1 MQINDLKSSSNKSKR
16 KRLGRGGKLGTYCG
30 RGVKGQKARSGSG
43 KGPSF
48 QGNRSSFLKLPK
60 KKGFK
65 SIYDKLE
72 VVNLTNLDKKFKDG
86 EIVNPRTLVKKEI
99 FSRVK
104 RGVKILGMGDIS
116 KKLVIER
123 CQISKTAE
131 EKIKKAGG
139 EIRVESQES
148 L

>member
-1 MQINDLKSSSNKSKR
+1 MQINDLKPSSNKSKR

-48 QGNRSSFLKLPK
+48 QGTESSFLKLPK

-72 VVNLTNLDKKFKDG
+72 VVNLTELNKKFKDG
-86 EIVNPRTLVKKEI
+86 ETVSPKILLEKKI
-99 FSRVK
+99 IGRIG
-104 RGVKILGMGDIS
+104 RGVKVLGMGDVD
-116 KKLVIER
+116 KKLVIEN
-123 CQISKTAE
+123 CSVSKTAG

-139 EIRVESQES
+139 EIVKEN
-148 L
+148 

>member
-1 MQINDLKSSSNKSKR
+1 MQINDLKPSSNKSKR

-48 QGNRSSFLKLPK
+48 QGTESSFLKLPK

-72 VVNLTNLDKKFKDG
+72 VVNLAELNKKFKDG
-86 EIVNPRTLVKKEI
+86 ETVSPKILLEKKI
-99 FSRVK
+99 IGRIG
-104 RGVKILGMGDIS
+104 RGVKVLGMGEVD
-116 KKLVIER
+116 KKLVIEN
-123 CQISKTAE
+123 CSVSKTAE

-139 EIRVESQES
+139 GIRVESI
-148 L
+148 

>member
-1 MQINDLKSSSNKSKR
+1 MQINDLKPSSNKSKR

-48 QGNRSSFLKLPK
+48 QGTESSFLKLPK

-72 VVNLTNLDKKFKDG
+72 VVNLAELNKKFKDG
-86 EIVNPRTLVKKEI
+86 ETVSPKILLEKKI
-99 FSRVK
+99 IGRIG
-104 RGVKILGMGDIS
+104 RGVKILGMGEVD
-116 KKLVIER
+116 KKLVIEN
-123 CQISKTAE
+123 CSVSKTAR
-131 EKIKKAGG
+131 EKIEKAGG
-139 EIRVESQES
+139 EIRVESP
-148 L
+148 

>member
-1 MQINDLKSSSNKSKR
+1 MQINDLKPSSNKAKR

-72 VVNLTNLDKKFKDG
+72 AVNLAELNKKFKDG
-86 EIVNPRTLVKKEI
+86 ETISPKTLLKKKI
-99 FSRVK
+99 IGRMK
-104 RGVKILGMGDIS
+104 RGVKILGMGEVD
-116 KKLVIER
+116 KKLAVEN
-123 CQISKTAE
+123 CSVSKTARD
-131 EKIKKAGG
+131 KIEKAGG
-139 EIRVESQES
+139 EIRVKS

>member
-1 MQINDLKSSSNKSKR
+1 MQINDLKPSNNKPKR

-48 QGNRSSFLKLPK
+48 QGTESSFLKLPK

-72 VVNLTNLDKKFKDG
+72 VVNLAELNKKFKDG
-86 EIVNPRTLVKKEI
+86 ETVSPETLLEKKI
-99 FSRVK
+99 IGKIK
-104 RGVKILGMGDIS
+104 RGVKILGMGEMN
-116 KKLVIER
+116 KKLVIES
-123 CQISKTAE
+123 CSVSKTAR
-131 EKIKKAGG
+131 EKIEKAGG
-139 EIRVESQES
+139 EIIKGN
-148 L
+148 

>member
-1 MQINDLKSSSNKSKR
+1 MQINDLKPSSNKAKR

-48 QGNRSSFLKLPK
+48 QGTESSFLKLPK

-72 VVNLTNLDKKFKDG
+72 AINLVELNKKFKDG
-86 EIVNPRTLVKKEI
+86 EIVNPKTLLEKKI
-99 FSRVK
+99 IGRIK
-104 RGVKILGMGDIS
+104 RGVKILGMGEVD
-116 KKLVIER
+116 KKLVIEN
-123 CQISKTAE
+123 CSVSKMAR
-131 EKIKKAGG
+131 EKIEKAGG
-139 EIRVESQES
+139 EVKVKS

>member
-1 MQINDLKSSSNKSKR
+1 MQINDLKPSSNKAKR

-48 QGNRSSFLKLPK
+48 QGTESSFLKLPK

-72 VVNLTNLDKKFKDG
+72 AINLAELNKKFKDG
-86 EIVNPRTLVKKEI
+86 EIVNPKTLLEKKI
-99 FSRVK
+99 IGRIK
-104 RGVKILGMGDIS
+104 RGVKILGMGEVD
-116 KKLVIER
+116 KKLVIEN
-123 CQISKTAE
+123 CSVSKMAR
-131 EKIKKAGG
+131 EKIEKAGG
-139 EIRVESQES
+139 EVKVKS

>member
-1 MQINDLKSSSNKSKR
+1 MQINDLKPSSNKSKR

-48 QGNRSSFLKLPK
+48 QGTESSFLKLPK

-72 VVNLTNLDKKFKDG
+72 VVNLAELNKKFKDG
-86 EIVNPRTLVKKEI
+86 ETVSPKILLEKKI
-99 FSRVK
+99 IGKIK
-104 RGVKILGMGDIS
+104 RGVKILGMGEIS
-116 KKLVIER
+116 KKLAVEN
-123 CQISKTAE
+123 CSVSKTAR
-131 EKIKKAGG
+131 EKIEKAGG
-139 EIRVESQES
+139 EIIKGN
-148 L
+148 

>member
-1 MQINDLKSSSNKSKR
+1 MQLHNLKPSSNKAKR

-48 QGNRSSFLKLPK
+48 QGTESSFLKLPK

-72 VVNLTNLDKKFKDG
+72 VVNLAELNKKFKDG
-86 EIVNPRTLVKKEI
+86 ETVSPKTLIERKIIGKI
-99 FSRVK
+99 K
-104 RGVKILGMGDIS
+104 RGVKILGMGEVD
-116 KKLVIER
+116 KKLVIEN
-123 CQISKTAE
+123 CSVSKTAG
-131 EKIKKAGG
+131 EKVEKAGG
-139 EIRVESQES
+139 EIRGN
-148 L
+148 